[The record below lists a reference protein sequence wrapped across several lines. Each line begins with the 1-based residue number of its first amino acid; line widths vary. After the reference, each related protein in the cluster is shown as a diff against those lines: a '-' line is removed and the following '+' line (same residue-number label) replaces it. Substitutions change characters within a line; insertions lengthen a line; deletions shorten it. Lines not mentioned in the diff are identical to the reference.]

1 MIHLHLKLKVGDL
14 HLQAFNFIVAL
25 LDRVLVLLDL
35 LLSLVELRS
44 DLGKFGTVKLLKAE
58 LVVFLELEAVLVVIL
73 LTLVVLC

>member
-1 MIHLHLKLKVGDL
+1 MNHLHLKLKICDL

-25 LDRVLVLLDL
+25 LDRVLVLLNL
-35 LLSLVELRS
+35 LLSLVEMRS
-44 DLGKFGTVKLLKAE
+44 ELGKFGTVKLLKAV

>member
-1 MIHLHLKLKVGDL
+1 
-14 HLQAFNFIVAL
+14 
-25 LDRVLVLLDL
+25 
-35 LLSLVELRS
+35 VELRS